1 MTLACEEYI
10 YGLEAIENYIQMK
23 IPVHWADE
31 DGLEKIEDKSY
42 GYHYSSRKKQNSQK
56 STRPQSGGRKDLR
69 TKKQTFRDKTELSKR
84 DETLEYKTKTDFDK
98 IRSMTLEERMNY
110 YKSCYGDKTA
120 PKSKAT
126 PQVNKSIQEVKKKSS
141 ETVVSKTQ
149 VAEKPVKEKKGFF
162 KRIKEILY
170 GRK

>member
-1 MTLACEEYI
+1 
-10 YGLEAIENYIQMK
+10 
-23 IPVHWADE
+23 
-31 DGLEKIEDKSY
+31 
-42 GYHYSSRKKQNSQK
+42 
-56 STRPQSGGRKDLR
+56 
-69 TKKQTFRDKTELSKR
+69 
-84 DETLEYKTKTDFDK
+84 
-98 IRSMTLEERMNY
+98 MNY